1 MTITPLRTHVAL
13 TALAALDTVASG
25 IVLVR
30 DAHPTRRMRVDAV
43 GPEVRDLHVGD
54 TVLVSR
60 LQGIEVG
67 GWTLVREDAVLAVCD
82 DA

>member
-13 TALAALDTVASG
+13 TALAAPATEVAG
-25 IVLVR
+25 ILLVR
-30 DAHPTRRMRVDAV
+30 DAHPTRWYRVEAC
-43 GPEVRDLHVGD
+43 GPEVRDLRVGD
-54 TVLVSR
+54 VVLVSR

-82 DA
+82 T